1 MNLIKKSV
9 CFSLL
14 VLLSFSI
21 IPSHGIAQD
30 LELPGAGCS
39 MTVLG
44 EEIKC
49 TRVWCSSTKSMSGC
63 DFSGAL
69 TSQSCDKMKSC

>member
-1 MNLIKKSV
+1 MNLIKKTV

-14 VLLSFSI
+14 VLFSFSL
-21 IPSHGIAQD
+21 IPYQGIAQD
-30 LELPGAGCS
+30 LELPGAGCA

-49 TRVWCSSTKSMSGC
+49 TRVWCSSTMSMSGC

-69 TSQSCDKMKSC
+69 ASQTCDKMKSC